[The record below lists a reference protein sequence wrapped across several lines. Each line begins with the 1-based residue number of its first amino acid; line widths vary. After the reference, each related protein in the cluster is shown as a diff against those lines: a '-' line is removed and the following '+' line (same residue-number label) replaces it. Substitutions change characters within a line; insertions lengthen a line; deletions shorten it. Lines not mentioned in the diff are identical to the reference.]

1 MHLGKSYKISEFT
14 VWSRRQLYASLAC
27 GSLPVILYQFLGLKW
42 LSIPGSRRPQG
53 NSIIQN
59 AGSPVLYMNSPQ
71 FQAYWDKVA
80 GKFATAVRKIGKV
93 E

>member
-1 MHLGKSYKISEFT
+1 MPRWRAVRCPLSSIS
-14 VWSRRQLYASLAC
+14 SS
-27 GSLPVILYQFLGLKW
+27 GSNGCRFRAAADPKV
-42 LSIPGSRRPQG
+42 